1 MPAASHAIKG
11 RRRPYPPPDQE
22 ARLSPMHSLAP
33 TRPRPGLLLIL
44 CLLAASLWA
53 ASLHA
58 STTPATTLAETIR
71 REGLASR
78 LLIQSEEQGDTAR
91 GSVDA
96 IVDYPFDALSK
107 ALTGIDPWCEITFLH
122 FNIKACVYREDASGG
137 QVTLYSGRMHYLPP
151 EKSFRND
158 YRFREVTRTDQ
169 QLAVSLLG
177 EEGPFGTHD
186 YEIRIEAAPLDAQ
199 RSLLRLSYSVSY
211 GMLTRAAQRLYFATA
226 GRHRIGFSTEDDK
239 PIRGLRGMMER
250 NTMRFYLALQ
260 AYLESPTDSALATR
274 LARWHALTLN
284 YPEQLRELP
293 LEEYLDNK
301 MRERANQ
308 QTLQQDADSG

>member
-1 MPAASHAIKG
+1 MNLLMFI
-11 RRRPYPPPDQE
+11 RP
-22 ARLSPMHSLAP
+22 LSAL
-33 TRPRPGLLLIL
+33 L
-44 CLLAASLWA
+44 CLLVTSLWA
-53 ASLHA
+53 
-58 STTPATTLAETIR
+58 TPLPMTMPPAAALAETIQ

-78 LLIQSEEQGDTAR
+78 LLIRSAEQGDTAR

-96 IVDYPFDALSK
+96 IVDYPFAVLSD

-122 FNIKACVYREDASGG
+122 FNIKACVYREDDGGG
-137 QVTLYSGRMHYLPP
+137 QVTLYSGRMHYQTP

-158 YRFREVTRTDQ
+158 YRFHEEARTDQ
-169 QLAVSLLG
+169 RFAVSILG
-177 EEGPFGTHD
+177 ADGPFGTRD
-186 YEIRIEAAPLDAQ
+186 YEIRIEAVPLDAQ
-199 RSLLRLSYSVSY
+199 RSLLRLSYAVSY
-211 GMLTRAAQRLYFATA
+211 GLLTRTAQRLYFATA

-239 PIRGLRGMMER
+239 PVRGLRGMMER

-260 AYLESPTDSALATR
+260 AYLESPQDDALPQR

-308 QTLQQDADSG
+308 QALQQEADSG

>member
-1 MPAASHAIKG
+1 
-11 RRRPYPPPDQE
+11 
-22 ARLSPMHSLAP
+22 MHSLAS

-44 CLLAASLWA
+44 CLLTTSLWA
-53 ASLHA
+53 TSLHA
-58 STTPATTLAETIR
+58 STISAATLAETIR

-78 LLIQSEEQGDTAR
+78 LLIRSEEQGDTAR

-96 IVDYPFDALSK
+96 IVDYPFAVLST

-122 FNIKACVYREDASGG
+122 FNIKACVYREDDSGG
-137 QVTLYSGRMHYLPP
+137 QVTLYSGRMHYQPP

-158 YRFREVTRTDQ
+158 YLFREEARTDTR
-169 QLAVSLLG
+169 LAVSMLG
-177 EEGPFGTHD
+177 ADGPFGTRD
-186 YEIRIEAAPLDAQ
+186 YEIRIEAVPLDAQ

-211 GMLTRAAQRLYFATA
+211 GLLTRTAQRLYFATA
-226 GRHRIGFSTEDDK
+226 GRHRIGFSSEDGK

-260 AYLESPTDSALATR
+260 AYLEAPADSALETR

-284 YPEQLRELP
+284 YPDQLRELP

-301 MRERANQ
+301 MRERTHQ
-308 QTLQQDADSG
+308 QTLQQQADSD